1 MALIKYSEYKIEIN
15 DNEKVTGKKMKK
27 ISLIV
32 LLCFIILGVSG
43 CGNKEVEYYCDSEEH
58 ELRGKTCVIT
68 EKVRARER
76 YYCDSSNYTR
86 LEGKRCYST
95 DYYTSGLSIPA
106 DVEYY
111 CDTGILDRI
120 YCIIEKTYDAK
131 SR

>member
-1 MALIKYSEYKIEIN
+1 MALIKSKGCTTEIK
-15 DNEKVTGKKMKK
+15 DKEKMTGKKMKK

-32 LLCFIILGVSG
+32 LLCLIIFGVSG
-43 CGNKEVEYYCDSEEH
+43 CGNEEVEYYCDSEEH

-68 EKVRARER
+68 EEVRARER
-76 YYCDSSNYTR
+76 YYCDSSIYTR
-86 LEGKRCYST
+86 LEGNRCYST
-95 DYYTSGLSIPA
+95 DYYTSGLSIRA

-111 CDTGILDRI
+111 CDTGILDGI